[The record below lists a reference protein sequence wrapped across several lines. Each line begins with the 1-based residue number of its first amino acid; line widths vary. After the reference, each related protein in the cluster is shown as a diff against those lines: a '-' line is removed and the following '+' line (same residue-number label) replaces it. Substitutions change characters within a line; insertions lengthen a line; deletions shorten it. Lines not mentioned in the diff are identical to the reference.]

1 MKYEVK
7 VSKQCVMEGIV
18 FVDAVDVADAMA
30 KAANLNMFNEIRYEE
45 VKDYGF
51 SIDEWRKISDT

>member
-1 MKYEVK
+1 
-7 VSKQCVMEGIV
+7 MEGVV

-30 KAANLNMFNEIRYEE
+30 KAANLNMFNEIKYYE

-51 SIDEWRKISDT
+51 SIEEWRKISDT